1 MKKKLSA
8 SMGAVIISGVF
19 LFLLLIFIGSASG
32 KTITVDDDG
41 DADFS
46 KIQNAVDH
54 TKDGDTVF
62 VKSGIYKERIEINN
76 SITII
81 GEDIQSTTIR
91 GYSHASDLVKIVSDN
106 AHIEGF
112 TFETGNRG
120 IIVQAYHVI
129 IRNNIFIN
137 FSSGINFYLSQS
149 GLSEGNSFYFCDYG
163 IRLSASHNN
172 SILNCDFIQSDMGVY
187 CNLGWNN
194 NNNISQ
200 CKFSSYDTNCIIIE
214 GNRNE
219 VNNCIFIDTEPGRWG
234 IGVVVFGDG
243 NTIQNSSFAGNDR
256 SGIYLQQS
264 RNTTIR
270 FCILQNNTIGIEILA
285 DNEHIQVDHC
295 NIFSN
300 INAGLNISNDVPDN
314 ISISKNWWGNNTG
327 PFHTEKNPLGSGDN
341 ISGDIVDF
349 SPWLTEYLNILPKIF
364 VNPLECDRKLSG
376 VINITGKAWD
386 IDGDIEKVE
395 YSIDGNHW
403 NPVQGTTSWYLEW
416 NTSDSPEGE
425 YSLQFRSYDGKD
437 HSKIDDV
444 RFNVEEHEDEIHFF
458 TYLILIILLI
468 VVSSILIFVIF
479 DLAGK
484 SRNCGNH

>member
-187 CNLGWNN
+187 CNLGWKA
-194 NNNISQ
+194 Q
-200 CKFSSYDTNCIIIE
+200 
-214 GNRNE
+214 
-219 VNNCIFIDTEPGRWG
+219 
-234 IGVVVFGDG
+234 
-243 NTIQNSSFAGNDR
+243 SSF
-256 SGIYLQQS
+256 L
-264 RNTTIR
+264 
-270 FCILQNNTIGIEILA
+270 
-285 DNEHIQVDHC
+285 
-295 NIFSN
+295 
-300 INAGLNISNDVPDN
+300 
-314 ISISKNWWGNNTG
+314 
-327 PFHTEKNPLGSGDN
+327 
-341 ISGDIVDF
+341 
-349 SPWLTEYLNILPKIF
+349 
-364 VNPLECDRKLSG
+364 
-376 VINITGKAWD
+376 VI
-386 IDGDIEKVE
+386 
-395 YSIDGNHW
+395 
-403 NPVQGTTSWYLEW
+403 
-416 NTSDSPEGE
+416 
-425 YSLQFRSYDGKD
+425 
-437 HSKIDDV
+437 
-444 RFNVEEHEDEIHFF
+444 
-458 TYLILIILLI
+458 
-468 VVSSILIFVIF
+468 
-479 DLAGK
+479 
-484 SRNCGNH
+484 